1 MGGTL
6 PIPRQTTK
14 LHRLQKNLSQWWQT
28 LSRPLQSSNLT
39 NVNERKG
46 TPYISTIRIFGCF
59 LLDRCGS
66 ACCATSL
73 NQTYSRRSS
82 TRSTALA
89 ASCPVASDSAGSPS
103 KQMPWHQSAPDTH
116 PSPVASS
123 FSYIVVAY
131 SASWSSYSS
140 RPSFNSS
147 SLRPRRSSGSIKS
160 FCLTLLI
167 GFLLL
172 HVGNQNRIRF
182 STL

>member
-1 MGGTL
+1 MADPFPAPTIKQPHQCEWKKGH
-6 PIPRQTTK
+6 PS
-14 LHRLQKNLSQWWQT
+14 RLVRACGANKNLFWI
-28 LSRPLQSSNLT
+28 LIP
-39 NVNERKG
+39 
-46 TPYISTIRIFGCF
+46 TPKSGGCF
-59 LLDRCGS
+59 VLDPCGS

-73 NQTYSRRSS
+73 NQTYPRRSS

-103 KQMPWHQSAPDTH
+103 KQVSAPETH
-116 PSPVASS
+116 PSPVAYS

-131 SASWSSYSS
+131 SASWSSYCS

-147 SLRPRRSSGSIKS
+147 SLRPRRSSGSIQ
-160 FCLTLLI
+160 LTLVSMLI

-182 STL
+182 STWLYNN